1 MVERSRPEKEQSET
15 TGMPGIPVAHEV
27 FYKVGYERMRE
38 SFRQL
43 EEQLISVGIILPE
56 KAKMLIRGAL
66 FRHAVKETIINLSQ
80 SVEGNFDFSDVINKT
95 EMDLMEWVARQSF
108 GIIEPIDPSRN

>member
-1 MVERSRPEKEQSET
+1 
-15 TGMPGIPVAHEV
+15 MPGVPVAHEV